1 MSLKYPIY
9 ALVFIL
15 FTSCQQKQNK
25 SSTDPAVYTYGA
37 KNDSAV
43 FYFNKGWEH
52 ILDYGQWT
60 LSEKAFRKAVDFDS
74 TFIVGKALVGKNT
87 TNLNERIQ
95 ILNDINSSQIKVSE
109 DDQLILEVT
118 RITLELFNAR
128 GQNMK
133 LDQDFISNFLT
144 TAEKNY
150 RTFIHKYP
158 NESYIK
164 AEYIEVL
171 NAIYGAKIALDSL
184 HILTTPKQKKV
195 PFFISYAATLESDL
209 GNFKKAL
216 SIADDFNDQINDPN
230 IPQPYVLY
238 GSIYL
243 KMDSLSLAT
252 SNLDKALQLD
262 PNHIFAQRFKTQLL
276 TKLNTINT
284 ND

>member
-25 SSTDPAVYTYGA
+25 SSTNLAVYTYGA

-209 GNFKKAL
+209 GNFEKAL
-216 SIADDFNDQINDPN
+216 SIADDFNNQINDPN

>member
-1 MSLKYPIY
+1 MNIKYLSCLLFIII
-9 ALVFIL
+9 LV
-15 FTSCQQKQNK
+15 SCQQKQEK
-25 SSTDPAVYTYGA
+25 LHTQQDVYRYGT

-128 GQNMK
+128 GQNVK

-171 NAIYGAKIALDSL
+171 NAIYGAKTALDSL

-216 SIADDFNDQINDPN
+216 SIADDFNNQINDPG

-262 PNHIFAQRFKTQLL
+262 PNHIFAQRFKTQVN
-276 TKLNTINT
+276 TKLKIINGI
-284 ND
+284 D

>member
-1 MSLKYPIY
+1 MKIKYIF
-9 ALVFIL
+9 ALIVMIFL
-15 FTSCQQKQNK
+15 SSCDERTNQLTANK
-25 SSTDPAVYTYGA
+25 SNYTYGTQ
-37 KNDSAV
+37 NDSAL

-60 LSEKAFRKAVDFDS
+60 LSEQAFRKAIKFDS

-87 TNLNERIQ
+87 TNLRERIE
-95 ILNDINSSQIKVSE
+95 ILNDLNNSQIKVRE

-128 GQNMK
+128 QQK
-133 LDQDFISNFLT
+133 LKLEDDFLSNFMA

-158 NESYIK
+158 RESYIK

-171 NAIYGAKIALDSL
+171 NAIYGPKIALDSL
-184 HILTTPKQKKV
+184 HALTTLHQKKI

-216 SIADDFNDQINDPN
+216 SMADGFNAQMNDPS

-243 KMDSLSLAT
+243 KMDSLSMAK
-252 SNLDKALQLD
+252 SNIDKALELD
-262 PNHIFAQRFKTQLL
+262 PNHIFAQRFNNQILS
-276 TKLNTINT
+276 KLNL
-284 ND
+284 